1 MLGLVK
7 AYTTRVGGGPFP
19 TELNDEIGKKL
30 GEIGH
35 EVGTNTGRARRCG
48 WFDAVL
54 VRQSIALS
62 GADGIALTKLDVLD
76 GFDEVKICTGYKLGD
91 KVIDYLP
98 ASLKDQERVEPIYET
113 LDGWKKTTRGVRSSK
128 DLPAKAI
135 KYVRRI
141 EELIGCPAALV
152 STSPERDDVI
162 LMRDPFKA

>member
-1 MLGLVK
+1 M
-7 AYTTRVGGGPFP
+7 
-19 TELNDEIGKKL
+19 
-30 GEIGH
+30 
-35 EVGTNTGRARRCG
+35 
-48 WFDAVL
+48 
-54 VRQSIALS
+54 
-62 GADGIALTKLDVLD
+62 LD
-76 GFDEVKICTGYKLGD
+76 GFDEIKICVGYKLNG

-98 ASLKDQERVEPIYET
+98 AGVKDQAACEPVYET
-113 LDGWKKTTRGVRSSK
+113 LDGWKKTTRGARSSK

>member
-1 MLGLVK
+1 
-7 AYTTRVGGGPFP
+7 VGSGPFP
-19 TELNDEIGKKL
+19 TELDDEVGRKL

-62 GADGIALTKLDVLD
+62 GADGVALTKLDVLD
-76 GFDEVKICTGYKLGD
+76 TFPEIKICTGYKLGD

-98 ASLKDQERVEPIYET
+98 AGVKDQAAVEPVYET
-113 LDGWKKTTRGVRSSK
+113 LEGWLEPTRGARSSR

-135 KYVRRI
+135 KYIRRI

>member
-1 MLGLVK
+1 M
-7 AYTTRVGGGPFP
+7 
-19 TELNDEIGKKL
+19 
-30 GEIGH
+30 
-35 EVGTNTGRARRCG
+35 
-48 WFDAVL
+48 L

-62 GADGIALTKLDVLD
+62 GIDGIALTKLDVLD
-76 GFDEVKICTGYKLGD
+76 SFPEIKICTGYKLGG
-91 KVIDYLP
+91 KTLDYLP
-98 ASLKDQERVEPIYET
+98 AGLKDQQAIEPIYET
-113 LDGWKKTTRGVRSSK
+113 LEGWMETTRGARSSK

>member
-1 MLGLVK
+1 
-7 AYTTRVGGGPFP
+7 
-19 TELNDEIGKKL
+19 
-30 GEIGH
+30 
-35 EVGTNTGRARRCG
+35 
-48 WFDAVL
+48 VL

-76 GFDEVKICTGYKLGD
+76 GFDEVKICTGYKIGD
-91 KVIDYLP
+91 KIIDYLP